1 MTHPPEDQPDAR
13 AIKYEI
19 DVLAA
24 ERVIFFSDAVAAIAI
39 TLLALEPPD
48 AHQIDVRLLIL
59 AGLFAVSIPI
69 AFLTPCA
76 FALWIAGPVLGRAWW
91 LAQNRGWGGGS
102 IATMLRE
109 HLGGKHV
116 P

>member
-13 AIKYEI
+13 AITHEI
-19 DVLAA
+19 NALAA
-24 ERVIFFSDAVAAIAI
+24 ERVIFFSDA
-39 TLLALEPPD
+39 
-48 AHQIDVRLLIL
+48 
-59 AGLFAVSIPI
+59 AVSIPI
-69 AFLTPCA
+69 AFLTPYA

-91 LAQNRGWGGGS
+91 LAQDRGWGRGS